1 MRKKDERFV
10 KVPPSS
16 VGILNVHQARK
27 NVLTG
32 KIEVKVKYY
41 FRDEHGKK
49 HSTDTPWIPPEQAE
63 KIVEALKRRKDKE
76 TKLRIKQ
83 EEDQKKITEKDF
95 ASRTIEDCLI
105 DFHEKNNP
113 KNLSAKSKKR
123 VTSVRSL
130 YTDIGGILRYHTPKF
145 LLKKKAVDIT
155 PDDFVAWVSFLDSD
169 SVEHEA
175 LAGRTTRR
183 YRTAI
188 KAFNEYLKY
197 QGYYNENQKLTIDA
211 LILAVRIKSKKEG
224 ERTDRYVPTKKDFN
238 KIYEHYSYV
247 TESEYQRIYDSWD
260 ELEKEV
266 CPYYFH
272 KAILPDDGAD
282 FQKFR
287 RLYWLTYFSVMFYT
301 GMRPEESFGLV
312 VGDINFEARTITISD
327 SITQAERDED
337 VAKRRK
343 SNLRQTKREQSKRVI
358 PILDIYYDD
367 LKKYIQKLQ
376 KYYDVTEKNLSKMYV
391 WPRINSRTQ
400 ENKFNF
406 QRIKNVNRELDI
418 ICERLEIPH
427 FSVQMF
433 RHACP
438 TFLIIEYHLK
448 EEDLFN
454 YFGHQD
460 PQMLHNIYTKLT
472 PKDKTKEA
480 AHVFNKAGLL
490 SDESLQDI
498 QADEFQAGY
507 LEKDRRFNRNRKL
520 IKQ

>member
-63 KIVEALKRRKDKE
+63 KVVEALKRRKDKE

-83 EEDQKKITEKDF
+83 EDDQKKITEKDF

-155 PDDFVAWVSFLDSD
+155 SDDFVSWVSFLDSD

-211 LILAVRIKSKKEG
+211 LILAVKIKSKKEG
-224 ERTDRYVPTKKDFN
+224 ERTDRYVPTKKDIN
-238 KIYEHYSYV
+238 RIIEYYSYIMDEPLLDEDAFV
-247 TESEYQRIYDSWD
+247 LEEYHNGVLIKKRGYSPKLTEKQLFWYD
-260 ELEKEV
+260 
-266 CPYYFH
+266 
-272 KAILPDDGAD
+272 
-282 FQKFR
+282 
-287 RLYWLTYFSVMFYT
+287 YWRTYFSIMFYT

-367 LKKYIQKLQ
+367 LKKYVKKLQ

-418 ICERLEIPH
+418 ACEKLEIPH

-460 PQMLHNIYTKLT
+460 TQMLHNIYTKLT
-472 PKDKTKEA
+472 PKDKTKEV
-480 AHVFNKAGLL
+480 AHVFNRAGLL
-490 SDESLQDI
+490 SDKSLQDI
-498 QADEFQAGY
+498 QEDEFQAGY
-507 LEKDRRFNRNRKL
+507 LEKDRRPSRRGKL
-520 IKQ
+520 KKL